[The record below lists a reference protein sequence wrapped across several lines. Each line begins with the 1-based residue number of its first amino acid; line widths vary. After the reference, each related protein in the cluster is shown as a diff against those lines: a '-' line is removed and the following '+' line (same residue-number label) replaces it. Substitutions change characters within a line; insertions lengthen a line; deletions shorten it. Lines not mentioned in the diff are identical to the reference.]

1 MRAGGLETCLCV
13 RASRLHQAADERH
26 RVTIRV
32 AIIPMHKSGRHQH
45 ISAADISTSDALQQ
59 LGHILLFRAAWESN
73 PAFLHPPMG
82 DSPTPPPRRKSL
94 LEPLFDFFLGRRRS
108 SARSQSQV
116 FVEPD
121 AAFPAPAPAAG
132 ERDDAAPPPVSA
144 AAAEGEAAPA
154 ARRAAEGEA
163 APAPRRVSL
172 PDEEPRASRRSRS
185 FDDDRNRRPSLKSLG
200 SNSREMVQ
208 TLYDI
213 LDHGDDGGDF
223 HAYLKSK
230 HAEEL
235 VDFFRE
241 FRAFA
246 SRDRKSSDEE
256 KRVWAFRLYDTYL
269 VDGAKRS
276 VNLGENAAAIRFHI
290 HKEFAAGNFAPAVLE
305 PAVDSC
311 LYLVAM
317 GDLHKFA
324 RLQRTRYGEDD
335 LEAGDDTR
343 KLSLRNV
350 TRANFMQALDA
361 YG

>member
-1 MRAGGLETCLCV
+1 
-13 RASRLHQAADERH
+13 
-26 RVTIRV
+26 
-32 AIIPMHKSGRHQH
+32 
-45 ISAADISTSDALQQ
+45 
-59 LGHILLFRAAWESN
+59 
-73 PAFLHPPMG
+73 MG

-121 AAFPAPAPAAG
+121 AAFPAPAPAPS
-132 ERDDAAPPPVSA
+132 ERDNAAPPPGA
-144 AAAEGEAAPA
+144 AAAPEG
-154 ARRAAEGEA
+154 
-163 APAPRRVSL
+163 PAPRRVSL
-172 PDEEPRASRRSRS
+172 PDEEPRASRKSRS

>member
-1 MRAGGLETCLCV
+1 M
-13 RASRLHQAADERH
+13 
-26 RVTIRV
+26 
-32 AIIPMHKSGRHQH
+32 
-45 ISAADISTSDALQQ
+45 SDP
-59 LGHILLFRAAWESN
+59 S
-73 PAFLHPPMG
+73 
-82 DSPTPPPRRKSL
+82 TPPPRRKSL

-144 AAAEGEAAPA
+144 AAAPEAQ
-154 ARRAAEGEA
+154 
-163 APAPRRVSL
+163 APRRVSL

-241 FRAFA
+241 SCAASRGRDNCREIVTDAPGRFRAFA
-246 SRDRKSSDEE
+246 SRDRKSSNEE

>member
-1 MRAGGLETCLCV
+1 
-13 RASRLHQAADERH
+13 
-26 RVTIRV
+26 
-32 AIIPMHKSGRHQH
+32 
-45 ISAADISTSDALQQ
+45 
-59 LGHILLFRAAWESN
+59 
-73 PAFLHPPMG
+73 
-82 DSPTPPPRRKSL
+82 
-94 LEPLFDFFLGRRRS
+94 
-108 SARSQSQV
+108 
-116 FVEPD
+116 
-121 AAFPAPAPAAG
+121 
-132 ERDDAAPPPVSA
+132 
-144 AAAEGEAAPA
+144 
-154 ARRAAEGEA
+154 
-163 APAPRRVSL
+163 
-172 PDEEPRASRRSRS
+172 
-185 FDDDRNRRPSLKSLG
+185 
-200 SNSREMVQ
+200 MVQ

-241 FRAFA
+241 SCAASRGRDNCREIVTDAPGRFRAFA

-335 LEAGDDTR
+335 LEAGDDAR